1 MLFTHVEAEVILAR
15 PCLCA
20 FPTEPPGLWP
30 QCPLASDIGRVSPNT
45 HSGSVKCSK
54 HPRNS
59 MCSTS
64 RICINWF
71 KHPLILRSTYSS
83 CRLLRTTQMWSWTP
97 RTNALALR
105 TSFGHG
111 TPMLPDYLLYVHIC
125 RFFSYV
131 YCITVLYYT
140 TLYILYSIICI
151 YIIYNYDCYYFTF
164 YAHLQAAW
172 NDSSRRKS
180 FRCQGSV
187 PCSCQMTHAERDFP
201 RASDRWG
208 KGNFM
213 YGAKCSSEQLKA
225 WQHGNF
231 HGVNWV
237 TRGQFNLGRFS

>member
-59 MCSTS
+59 MYSTS

-71 KHPLILRSTYSS
+71 KHPLMLRSTYSS

-111 TPMLPDYLLYVHIC
+111 TPIPDYLLYVHIIC
-125 RFFSYV
+125 SFFFI
-131 YCITVLYYT
+131 CILYYT
-140 TLYILYSIICI
+140 LLYILYNIYN

-172 NDSSRRKS
+172 N
-180 FRCQGSV
+180 SV
-187 PCSCQMTHAERDFP
+187 PCRCLKWPMPGFPYNQRLRQRELHVWCQMQLRATEGANHA
-201 RASDRWG
+201 
-208 KGNFM
+208 
-213 YGAKCSSEQLKA
+213 Q
-225 WQHGNF
+225 
-231 HGVNWV
+231 
-237 TRGQFNLGRFS
+237 